1 VVALDLKEVI
11 LEEAKVEVM
20 IESVLT
26 AARHLVTML
35 RAATAVV
42 TAHEIVLVI
51 VPATA
56 DVSSHGPVGLTMT
69 DPQLLLVVAV
79 VEVAVAQTGMK

>member
-1 VVALDLKEVI
+1 MALDLKEVI

-35 RAATAVV
+35 HAAKVVV
-42 TAHEIVLVI
+42 TVVVTVVVI

-56 DVSSHGPVGLTMT
+56 DVSLHGPVGLTMI
-69 DPQLLLVVAV
+69 DPQLLLVAV
-79 VEVAVAQTGMK
+79 VEAPAQTGMK

>member
-1 VVALDLKEVI
+1 VVAQDLKEVI

-35 RAATAVV
+35 HVAKADVTVV
-42 TAHEIVLVI
+42 VI

-56 DVSSHGPVGLTMT
+56 DVSLHGPVGLTMI
-69 DPQLLLVVAV
+69 DPQLLLVAV
-79 VEVAVAQTGMK
+79 VEAPAQTGMK